1 MHVVDQVISNFNS
14 SSSFG
19 GIYVFGN
26 QRCNFER
33 LKDCHTDHRNFH
45 DCCIVTITLV
55 KSLCWIWQAYLIQWS
70 ATPLQSST
78 EQRVRKFPFKYL
90 WPAIRSFIKLSNSS
104 FSTDLLIE
112 ISSSQASEPSDA
124 TLSRLAK
131 LFLCD
136 VGQLLG
142 MFQSSFRWMLFLYC
156 ATFFVTC
163 RSLKPNYFCFIN
175 HSHSIWNCCC
185 PSS

>member
-1 MHVVDQVISNFNS
+1 MTQETCIPIPALPNQFAMDLQYLLDKNFIAKSIPAEAVFSSSILIFFACSWLIVTRLWAFQRLMHVVDQLISNFNS

-70 ATPLQSST
+70 ATLLQSST

-104 FSTDLLIE
+104 FFTDLLIE
-112 ISSSQASEPSDA
+112 ISSS
-124 TLSRLAK
+124 
-131 LFLCD
+131 
-136 VGQLLG
+136 
-142 MFQSSFRWMLFLYC
+142 
-156 ATFFVTC
+156 
-163 RSLKPNYFCFIN
+163 
-175 HSHSIWNCCC
+175 
-185 PSS
+185 